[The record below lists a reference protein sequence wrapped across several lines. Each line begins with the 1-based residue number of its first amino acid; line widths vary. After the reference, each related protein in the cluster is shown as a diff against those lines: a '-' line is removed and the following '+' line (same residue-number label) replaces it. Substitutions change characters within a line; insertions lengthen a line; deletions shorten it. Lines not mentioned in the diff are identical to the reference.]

1 MTATTQTDPDFAF
14 AGLDTPEVAP
24 DAGGAADVAAPGE
37 APHVAA
43 ADTAP
48 HVGAGEAPN
57 VAAADATAHVAA
69 APADP
74 LGPLAAL
81 AGTWKGHGFNAIWRP
96 HHPASPQDRFLELN
110 LTDEKLVVTKIN
122 GAIPN
127 RGLANPDIEMFGLT
141 YMQQI
146 SETST
151 GAGLHIEPGIWATVP
166 QTTDPDVTPTVVR
179 MASIPH
185 GTVILAQG
193 NAQVIQGGPQHIPD
207 NNILPFF
214 FNTPPPANSDFNSVA
229 GTFPELDLS
238 IPTPFRF
245 VAPGV
250 TQDIVKNPN
259 SVIQKALT
267 ASIQGTQMTSRTFLH
282 VSTTHNP
289 IQGGGGTANTAFL
302 ATSQHPAGGNAKA
315 ARVDATFW
323 IETIAGTGGQP
334 DKHQLQYTQ
343 LVMLDFNQIHWPHV
357 TVGTL
362 VKQ

>member
-1 MTATTQTDPDFAF
+1 MTASTQTDPDFAF
-14 AGLDTPEVAP
+14 AGLATPETEATEAVRSR
-24 DAGGAADVAAPGE
+24 AAQP
-37 APHVAA
+37 
-43 ADTAP
+43 
-48 HVGAGEAPN
+48 
-57 VAAADATAHVAA
+57 
-69 APADP
+69 DP
-74 LGPLAAL
+74 LGAL
-81 AGTWKGHGFNAIWRP
+81 AGLLGTWKGHGFNAIWRP

-110 LTDEKLVVTKIN
+110 KTDETLAFTRIN
-122 GAIPN
+122 GPIPN
-127 RGLANPDIEMFGLT
+127 RGLAMADIDMFGLT

-146 SETST
+146 SESST

-166 QTTDPDVTPTVVR
+166 QTADPAEPASVVR

-193 NAQVIQGGPQHIPD
+193 VAEVHPGGPQHIPD

-214 FNTPPPANSDFNSVA
+214 FGSPAPANGDFNSVA
-229 GTFPELDLS
+229 QTFTELNLS
-238 IPTPFRF
+238 QPTQFRF

-259 SVIQKALT
+259 LVLQNALKASL
-267 ASIQGTQMTSRTFLH
+267 QGTTMKSRTFLH
-282 VSTTHNP
+282 VATDQSIINA
-289 IQGGGGTANTAFL
+289 GGGTANTAFL
-302 ATSQHPAGGNAKA
+302 ATSANPAGGNALA
-315 ARVDATFW
+315 TTVQATFW

-343 LVMLDFNQIHWPHV
+343 LVMLDFNGIHWPHV